1 MVSLKTLGTCSA
13 LARRQGGESYSYI
26 ISLPKPRVI
35 TKDVIMVPTATKSG
49 AQQ

>member
-13 LARRQGGESYSYI
+13 LARRQGGESYI

-35 TKDVIMVPTATKSG
+35 TKEVIMVPTATKSG
-49 AQQ
+49 AQQL